1 MSSQPE
7 SFVAQAL
14 AARAHIVSAIA
25 EIRAFLDDCD
35 EEEAASWQL
44 QLTELAHAL
53 RLIDEQVAEH
63 STPPTHLHDDR
74 A

>member
-7 SFVAQAL
+7 SFVSQAL

-35 EEEAASWQL
+35 EDEAASWQQ
-44 QLTELAHAL
+44 QLAELAHAL

-63 STPPTHLHDDR
+63 TAPPPGAYDER